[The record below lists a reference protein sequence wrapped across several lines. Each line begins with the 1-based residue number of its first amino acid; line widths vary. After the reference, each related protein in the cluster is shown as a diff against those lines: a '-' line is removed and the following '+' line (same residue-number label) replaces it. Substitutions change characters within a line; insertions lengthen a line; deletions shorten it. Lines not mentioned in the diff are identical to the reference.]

1 MLLSFSKFIASS
13 YRSYYNQNHE
23 IYLLS
28 PSSSIMKSFFKYRE
42 IGRISMDGLGSS
54 SLVAYQEGI
63 HFFVY
68 GSQGSM
74 IEIKIFDK
82 N

>member
-1 MLLSFSKFIASS
+1 
-13 YRSYYNQNHE
+13 
-23 IYLLS
+23 
-28 PSSSIMKSFFKYRE
+28 MKSFFKYRE